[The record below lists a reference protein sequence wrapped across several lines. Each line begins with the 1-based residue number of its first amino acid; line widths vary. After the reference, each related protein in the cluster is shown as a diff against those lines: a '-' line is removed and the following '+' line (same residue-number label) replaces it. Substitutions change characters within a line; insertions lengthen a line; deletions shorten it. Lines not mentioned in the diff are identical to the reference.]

1 MIAFVSVQLELEDD
15 VEEQTNCGVQLPWL
29 RSGVCGR
36 VLLAGGI
43 RSCQVTSRPDE
54 NNSKTRGKR
63 EVLEHTRA
71 TLTAIDRQPP
81 PVEHGQ
87 TNRIEPVTQ
96 KSIPVD
102 LLDKGVAAVCEGGG
116 PKKLEN

>member
-1 MIAFVSVQLELEDD
+1 MWKSKQTVVCNCPGFARWC
-15 VEEQTNCGVQLPWL
+15 VEGFCWRAGF
-29 RSGVCGR
+29 GR
-36 VLLAGGI
+36 V
-43 RSCQVTSRPDE
+43 RSLRGQMKVIPRHGE
-54 NNSKTRGKR
+54 NEALERTR
-63 EVLEHTRA
+63 T